1 MADGKDTAPRRKRTE
16 ADFSASLARAKA
28 RGKAAAAPVELPG
41 DLMRPEQP
49 SNVAK
54 LPAWSDA
61 VRGVPNAALRSA
73 LFGAIKR
80 GKRAYQDG
88 VKKASV
94 DGVTVI
100 HTGPQLDQADLE
112 VWEHCI
118 ELARK
123 NGLGEKIHF
132 GLGYFLTDIGRSTGG
147 KDSEWL
153 KGSLRRLSAS
163 VVEITDGKKTYWGSM
178 IYRGVRDEETGK
190 HVIEVN
196 PDIAKLYGTDGWTAI
211 ERSVRTALK
220 GQPLAQWLHGFYAS
234 HARPYPMK
242 VETLHKLC
250 GSQAKRLADYRT
262 DLRSALQKLA
272 AVTGWTWKIEDDL
285 VHINKP
291 PSAQARRIARKARP
305 SGLFHVR
312 DRTRRGTG

>member
-153 KGSLRRLSAS
+153 KGALRRLSAS

-272 AVTGWTWKIEDDL
+272 EVTGWTWEIDDVDL
-285 VHINKP
+285 VHIKKKP
-291 PSAQARRIARKARP
+291 SSSQARHIARKKAA
-305 SGLFHVR
+305 
-312 DRTRRGTG
+312 

>member
-1 MADGKDTAPRRKRTE
+1 MADDKDTAPRRKRTE
-16 ADFSASLARAKA
+16 ADISASLARAKA
-28 RGKAAAAPVELPG
+28 RGKAVAAPVELPG
-41 DLMRPEQP
+41 DLMKPDQP

-250 GSQAKRLADYRT
+250 GSENKQLAGFRRELAGALKRLAE
-262 DLRSALQKLA
+262 
-272 AVTGWTWKIEDDL
+272 VTGWTWDIDEADL
-285 VHINKP
+285 VHVIKKP
-291 PSAQARRIARKARP
+291 SNSQARHIARKKAA
-305 SGLFHVR
+305 
-312 DRTRRGTG
+312 

>member
-1 MADGKDTAPRRKRTE
+1 MADEKDTVPRRKRTE
-16 ADFSASLARAKA
+16 ADISASLVRAKA
-28 RGKAAAAPVELPG
+28 RGKAVAAPVELPG
-41 DLMRPEQP
+41 DLMKPDQP

-54 LPAWSDA
+54 LPAWSDT

-250 GSQAKRLADYRT
+250 GSENKQLAGFRRELAGALKRLAE
-262 DLRSALQKLA
+262 
-272 AVTGWTWKIEDDL
+272 VTGWTWDIDEADL
-285 VHINKP
+285 VHVIKKP
-291 PSAQARRIARKARP
+291 SNSQARHIARKKAA
-305 SGLFHVR
+305 
-312 DRTRRGTG
+312 

>member
-54 LPAWSDA
+54 LPAWSDT

-147 KDSEWL
+147 KGLE
-153 KGSLRRLSAS
+153 R
-163 VVEITDGKKTYWGSM
+163 
-178 IYRGVRDEETGK
+178 VR
-190 HVIEVN
+190 H
-196 PDIAKLYGTDGWTAI
+196 PAKQRCL
-211 ERSVRTALK
+211 
-220 GQPLAQWLHGFYAS
+220 P
-234 HARPYPMK
+234 
-242 VETLHKLC
+242 
-250 GSQAKRLADYRT
+250 RLAGGGGAYYHRRYRYQ
-262 DLRSALQKLA
+262 RQ
-272 AVTGWTWKIEDDL
+272 
-285 VHINKP
+285 
-291 PSAQARRIARKARP
+291 
-305 SGLFHVR
+305 
-312 DRTRRGTG
+312 

>member
-1 MADGKDTAPRRKRTE
+1 MADDKDTAPRRKRTE

-28 RGKAAAAPVELPG
+28 RGKAVAAPVELPG
-41 DLMRPEQP
+41 DLMKPDQP

-54 LPAWSDA
+54 LPAWSDT

-250 GSQAKRLADYRT
+250 GSENKQLAGFRRELAGALKRLAE
-262 DLRSALQKLA
+262 
-272 AVTGWTWKIEDDL
+272 VTGWTWDIDEADL
-285 VHINKP
+285 VHVIKKP
-291 PSAQARRIARKARP
+291 SNSQARHIARKKAA
-305 SGLFHVR
+305 
-312 DRTRRGTG
+312 

>member
-16 ADFSASLARAKA
+16 SDFSASLARAKA

-54 LPAWSDA
+54 LPAWSDT

-250 GSQAKRLADYRT
+250 GSENKQLAGFRRELAGALKRLAE
-262 DLRSALQKLA
+262 
-272 AVTGWTWKIEDDL
+272 VTGWTWDIDEADL
-285 VHINKP
+285 VHVIKKP
-291 PSAQARRIARKARP
+291 SNSQARHIARKKAA
-305 SGLFHVR
+305 
-312 DRTRRGTG
+312 

>member
-1 MADGKDTAPRRKRTE
+1 MADDKDTAPRRKRTE

-250 GSQAKRLADYRT
+250 GSENKQLAGFRRELAGALKRLAE
-262 DLRSALQKLA
+262 
-272 AVTGWTWKIEDDL
+272 VTGWTWDIDEADL
-285 VHINKP
+285 VHVIKKP
-291 PSAQARRIARKARP
+291 SNSQARHIARKKAA
-305 SGLFHVR
+305 
-312 DRTRRGTG
+312 

>member
-1 MADGKDTAPRRKRTE
+1 MADEKDTVPRRKRTE
-16 ADFSASLARAKA
+16 ADISASLSRAKA

-54 LPAWSDA
+54 LPAWSDT

-250 GSQAKRLADYRT
+250 GSENKQLAGFRRELAGALKRLAE
-262 DLRSALQKLA
+262 
-272 AVTGWTWKIEDDL
+272 VTGWTWDIDEADL
-285 VHINKP
+285 VHVIKKP
-291 PSAQARRIARKARP
+291 SNSQARHIARKKAA
-305 SGLFHVR
+305 
-312 DRTRRGTG
+312 

>member
-1 MADGKDTAPRRKRTE
+1 MKPD
-16 ADFSASLARAKA
+16 
-28 RGKAAAAPVELPG
+28 
-41 DLMRPEQP
+41 QP

-54 LPAWSDA
+54 LPAWSDT

-250 GSQAKRLADYRT
+250 GSENKQLAGFRRELAGALKRLAE
-262 DLRSALQKLA
+262 
-272 AVTGWTWKIEDDL
+272 VTGWTWDIDEADL
-285 VHINKP
+285 VHVIKKP
-291 PSAQARRIARKARP
+291 SNSQARHIARKKAA
-305 SGLFHVR
+305 
-312 DRTRRGTG
+312 

>member
-1 MADGKDTAPRRKRTE
+1 MADDKDTAPRRKRTE
-16 ADFSASLARAKA
+16 ADISASLARAKA
-28 RGKAAAAPVELPG
+28 RGKAVAAPVELPG
-41 DLMRPEQP
+41 DLMKPDQP

-54 LPAWSDA
+54 LPAWSDT

-250 GSQAKRLADYRT
+250 GSENKQLAGFRRELAGALKRLAE
-262 DLRSALQKLA
+262 
-272 AVTGWTWKIEDDL
+272 VTGWTWDIDEADL
-285 VHINKP
+285 VHVIKKP
-291 PSAQARRIARKARP
+291 SNSQARHIARKKAA
-305 SGLFHVR
+305 
-312 DRTRRGTG
+312 